1 MKALEALR
9 WVIIAPEAEVKKWT
23 TAIHA
28 KNPSINLEV
37 GPKVANPEEGGYSA
51 PLEPSYGLFSSFYWG
66 KALLFSWG

>member
-37 GPKVANPEEGGYSA
+37 GPKVANPERWI
-51 PLEPSYGLFSSFYWG
+51 FCSFG
-66 KALLFSWG
+66 TILRAV